1 MELQMKQND
10 FLLIID
16 GSSLLSTQFYGNL
29 PKEILIAKTPE
40 DREKYFGK
48 IMKTSKGIYTNGIYG
63 FLRTLFSIIEHQKPT
78 HIAVTWDLTRDTFRR
93 EMYADYKANRSET
106 MLPLKQQFELC
117 QNILARMNIPQF
129 MDVHYEAD
137 DFSGS
142 IAKKFKDTM
151 DVYILTKDH
160 DYLQLVGDNVYLWL
174 MMNDQSKADEFYK
187 RHELDKSKFNSPDK
201 SVFLDRELIKKEFG
215 IYPESVPSLKGL
227 MGDSA
232 DNIKGVPGIG
242 DKTATALISYY
253 ETIDKLY
260 DEIHSSNDVKA
271 LAAKWKTE
279 LGISRNPVNYL
290 IKESDTDL
298 VGEKAARLSEKLAT
312 IITDL
317 DIEKSI
323 DDLKMSLNRTVCTEV
338 LNELEI
344 TSIKLPSGLETKK
357 DDFFEDYNSLI
368 VIDNLNLY
376 IEYIDKVKE
385 EYKNAEFSVGFDF
398 EDGELVQYSIYNGK
412 NIYCFKAEGFVM
424 PAALIEDFTEILQNS
439 KRVICFE
446 FKQIANLTESD
457 FDDCALM
464 HYLLEPNISNH
475 DSKAVLKYFNH
486 IIDDDLG
493 CPSAISAYTAFKEC
507 GELLDNLKFQNLIS
521 VYDEIDKPLVRVLRE
536 MENNGIRC
544 SAEVLKDQGVELKR
558 ALDGYENEIYL
569 LAGEK
574 FNINSPKQ
582 LGEVLFDHLGIK
594 GGKKTKTGY
603 STSADIL
610 EKLQDGNPIIK
621 VVLNYRQLSKLIST
635 YIEGLQK
642 TIDRDGRIHCTFNQ
656 TVAATGRL
664 SCTEPNL
671 QNIPVREELGR
682 QIRKAFVPKEG
693 CVFVDADYSQIELR
707 ILAHM
712 AGDEKLIA
720 DYKNS
725 RDVHRAT
732 AASVFGVPYDEV
744 TKEQRRNA
752 KAVNFGIV
760 YGISS
765 FGLGQDLDIP
775 RKLANEYINK
785 YFEQYPAIKKYLDG
799 LVAHAK
805 KYEYV
810 KTLYGR
816 IRPIPEIHSSNFMQ
830 RNFGERIAMNSP
842 IQGTA
847 SDIMKIAMIR
857 VNEALKREGLEAK
870 MLLQIHDEILIEA
883 PMNEKDKVQELLIR
897 EMKNAAKLK
906 VSLEV
911 SSGVADNWYDLKQ

>member
-1 MELQMKQND
+1 MEQKE

-29 PKEILIAKTPE
+29 PREILAERNPE
-40 DREKYFGK
+40 EREKYFGK
-48 IMKTSKGIYTNGIYG
+48 IMKTSKGVYTNGIYG
-63 FLRTLFSIIEHQKPT
+63 FLRTLFSLIEHQKPT

-117 QNILARMNIPQF
+117 QNILTKIGIPQF
-129 MDVHYEAD
+129 MDMRYEAD

-142 IAKKFKDTM
+142 LAKKFKATM
-151 DVYILTKDH
+151 PVFILTKDH

-174 MMNDQSKADEFYK
+174 MMNDQAKADDFYK
-187 RHELDKSKFNSPDK
+187 RHQLDKSKFNSPDK

-242 DKTATALISYY
+242 DKTATALIGYY

-260 DEIHSSNDVKA
+260 DEIHLSNDAKA
-271 LAAKWKTE
+271 LAAKWKSE
-279 LGISRNPVNYL
+279 LGISRNPINFL

-312 IITDL
+312 IITNL

-323 DDLKMSLNRTVCTEV
+323 DDLKLSLDGPACAKV
-338 LNELEI
+338 LDELEI
-344 TSIKLPSGLETKK
+344 TSIKLPQGLAEKK
-357 DDFFEDYNSLI
+357 DDFFEDYKGLT

-376 IEYIDKVKE
+376 MEYVDKVKE
-385 EYKNAEFSVGFDF
+385 EFKEAEFSVGFNF
-398 EDGELVQYSIYNGK
+398 EDGELVQYSVYNGK
-412 NIYCFKAEGFVM
+412 NIYCFKAEGFIM
-424 PAALIEDFTEILQNS
+424 PVALMEDFSEILKNS
-439 KRVICFE
+439 KRIICFE
-446 FKQIANLTESD
+446 FKQIADLTDSD

-464 HYLLEPNISNH
+464 HYLLVPNNSNH
-475 DSKAVLKYFNH
+475 DSNAVLKYFNH
-486 IIDDDLG
+486 SSVDDLG
-493 CPSAISAYTAFKEC
+493 CPSAISAYTAFKES
-507 GELLDNLKFQNLIS
+507 GELLDNLEFQKLKS
-521 VYDEIDKPLVRVLRE
+521 VYDEIDKPLVRVLKE

-544 SAEVLKDQGVELKR
+544 SAEVLKEQGVELKK
-558 ALDGYENEIYL
+558 ALDDYEDEIYFF
-569 LAGEK
+569 AGEE

-603 STSADIL
+603 STSADVL
-610 EKLQDGNPIIK
+610 EKLQDKHPIVK
-621 VVLNYRQLSKLIST
+621 AVLNYRQLSKLMST

-642 TIDRDGRIHCTFNQ
+642 TIGKDGRIHCTFNQ

-712 AGDEKLIA
+712 AGDESLIA

-725 RDVHRAT
+725 RDVHQAT

-775 RKLANEYINK
+775 RNLANEYIKK

-799 LVAHAK
+799 LVAYAK
-805 KYEYV
+805 KYESV

-830 RNFGERIAMNSP
+830 RSFGERIAMNSP

-857 VNEALKREGLEAK
+857 VSEALKKEGLEAK

-883 PMNEKDKVQELLIR
+883 PINEKDKVQELLIR

-911 SSGVADNWYDLKQ
+911 SSGVADNWYDLK